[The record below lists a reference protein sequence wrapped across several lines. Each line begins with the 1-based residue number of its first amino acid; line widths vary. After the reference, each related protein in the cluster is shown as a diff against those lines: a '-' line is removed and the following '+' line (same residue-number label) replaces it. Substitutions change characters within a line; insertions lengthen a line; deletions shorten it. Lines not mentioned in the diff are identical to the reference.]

1 MSKTTL
7 DLSTLSDI
15 AEGTHTVKVKAKA
28 DGYNDSEFSNE
39 VSYTKVVPIY
49 SGEFTVTN
57 SNPTR
62 PYTTVTIEYNGTTY
76 TLTPSTKYEVYRQQL
91 NIKAGESFTWSIDS
105 SQRIKVGSY
114 KNCTVIDSGKKSGSA
129 KPTGDSWRFSTS
141 ISD

>member
-15 AEGTHTVKVKAKA
+15 TEGTHTVKVKAKA

-39 VSYTKVVPIY
+39 VSYTKVAPIY

-62 PYTTVTIEYNGTTY
+62 PYTNVTIEYNGTTY
-76 TLTPSTKYEVYRQQL
+76 TLTPSIRYEVYRQPL

-105 SQRIKVGSY
+105 YQKIKVNSY
-114 KNCTVIDSGKKSGSA
+114 YSCEVIDSGNRSGSA
-129 KPTGDSWRFSTS
+129 KPTGDSWQFSTR